1 MNWVRKALGDDREF
15 TVLVI
20 TTVVVTAVLYALL
33 GQRIFSLAGIQSM
46 SIQVSEFGLL
56 AVAMAL
62 AILTG
67 GIDLSIV
74 AAAGLAGLM
83 ATLVMSG
90 QIIPVTD
97 DNHGL
102 IMILGL
108 ITAIVTGILTG
119 VLNGTIIAKISI
131 PPILATLG
139 TMLLFTGIGMAITK
153 GNSVPIAIPEF
164 SMIAAIGIGPA
175 PLVFVLL
182 VAVFVVVGWMLR
194 KTRFGRRVYLFGE
207 NEVALRFSGAR
218 TERTIILTYA
228 LIGLVVGLAAIII
241 IARANSMRVG
251 FGESYLLQ
259 TILAVVLAGFNP
271 YGGKGR
277 IVSLGFALVLLQ
289 LLSTSMTAFG
299 FSPYA
304 KNLVWGLLLLGVM
317 VLTHYV
323 VKGRRKKAAPRP
335 VPTPG
340 GLEPPTGTLQVPRK
354 RSLVRR

>member
-1 MNWVRKALGDDREF
+1 MNWVRKTLGADREF
-15 TVLVI
+15 SVLVL
-20 TTVVVTAVLYALL
+20 TTVVVFVVLYALL
-33 GQRIFSLAGIQSM
+33 GQRIFSLGGIQSM

-74 AAAGLAGLM
+74 SAAGLAGLM

-90 QIIPVTD
+90 QIIPITD
-97 DNHGL
+97 GNHAL
-102 IMILGL
+102 IMIAG
-108 ITAIVTGILTG
+108 IVVAIITG
-119 VLNGTIIAKISI
+119 VLTGLLNGLIISKLSV

-139 TMLLFTGIGMAITK
+139 TMLLYGGIGLAITK
-153 GNSVPIAIPEF
+153 GNSVPISIPEF
-164 SMIAAIGIGPA
+164 SMIAAIAIGPA
-175 PLVFVLL
+175 PLVFVILL
-182 VAVFVVVGWMLR
+182 AVLIAVGWVLR

-207 NEVALRFSGAR
+207 NDVALRFSGAR

-228 LIGLVVGLAAIII
+228 LIGLVVGLAAIVI

-271 YGGKGR
+271 FGGRGR
-277 IVSLGFALVLLQ
+277 ILSLGFALVLLQ

-317 VLTHYV
+317 SLTHYV
-323 VKGRRKKAAPRP
+323 VKGRKPARRAP
-335 VPTPG
+335 VATPG
-340 GLEPPTGTLQVPRK
+340 GIEPPTGTLALPRK
-354 RSLVRR
+354 RASVLR